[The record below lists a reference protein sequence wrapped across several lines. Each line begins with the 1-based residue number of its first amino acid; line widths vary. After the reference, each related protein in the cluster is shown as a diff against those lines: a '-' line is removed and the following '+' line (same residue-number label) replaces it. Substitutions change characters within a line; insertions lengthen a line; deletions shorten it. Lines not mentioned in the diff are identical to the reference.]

1 MALAAPWN
9 LAHDAH
15 AAPAAGPAA
24 RSAAS
29 GDRIAGP
36 PRRAAGARTRSE
48 GLGIRDA
55 SPQPRKAPYA
65 EGAVIVRPMTPVQ
78 ESAAILMRLPPGKRI
93 VHIAGFAGDITA
105 YGDARA
111 AASPGAAQPT
121 GESDSGLQ
129 RGVERVRDRVLHRM
143 RALRA
148 STVKASSRTPDARS
162 DRVLHRMRARRASGV
177 RLDAFTV
184 EHPASLPP
192 GPFSDMVLAEAVDSA
207 VLEVFPR
214 AEAPNRSDGADSDGS
229 GDAEDVAHAGDGE
242 GSGAAADEARGAP
255 GAETAKTGTAKPAAG
270 GPAAAS
276 ARAEVPHWESAMQE
290 RGIQWDRIMDDA
302 RHGAQLNS
310 ARRSR

>member
-1 MALAAPWN
+1 MMSRTPISSTILAMALAAPWN

-55 SPQPRKAPYA
+55 SPQPRKAPSA

-148 STVKASSRTPDARS
+148 S
-162 DRVLHRMRARRASGV
+162 GV

-229 GDAEDVAHAGDGE
+229 GDAEDVAHVGE
-242 GSGAAADEARGAP
+242 GSGAAADEAQGAP
-255 GAETAKTGTAKPAAG
+255 GAESAKTGTGKPAAG